1 MNLLFVVV
9 WLLPIRV
16 IVVIWLFSQQSTR
29 YPLDIIGIS
38 CIQEKTYRYL
48 WDIVCFLVQN
58 LWRSRHLVHLEKKEE
73 TEWNFAVF
81 QKRPP
86 NYFPCP
92 GNGTNKIIQGPTN
105 FEWAANFHLGNGEK
119 KVRGST
125 RWSASEFSGH
135 CIIGLVAI
143 RTAAGDPAEAAGTLF
158 HCPNF
163 FLYFFLYF
171 LCS

>member
-1 MNLLFVVV
+1 MKFCCFFKKDRQTFFRALEMEQTKLFKVPQI
-9 WLLPIRV
+9 LNE
-16 IVVIWLFSQQSTR
+16 
-29 YPLDIIGIS
+29 PLIFTWEMG
-38 CIQEKTYRYL
+38 K
-48 WDIVCFLVQN
+48 
-58 LWRSRHLVHLEKKEE
+58 
-73 TEWNFAVF
+73 
-81 QKRPP
+81 
-86 NYFPCP
+86 
-92 GNGTNKIIQGPTN
+92 
-105 FEWAANFHLGNGEK
+105 K